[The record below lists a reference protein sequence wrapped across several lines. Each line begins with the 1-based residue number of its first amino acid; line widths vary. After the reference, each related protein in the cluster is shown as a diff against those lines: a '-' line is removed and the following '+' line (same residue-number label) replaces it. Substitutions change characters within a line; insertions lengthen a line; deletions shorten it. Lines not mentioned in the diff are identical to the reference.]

1 MTETHKQ
8 WLDRHIELN
17 DGNSVVFD
25 GFDDCIIGI
34 TENPE
39 FNVKFVYDFDKV
51 IARLMSNG
59 MGRDE
64 AVDYFGFNFSIAG
77 STPIFI
83 SLAPP
88 L

>member
-1 MTETHKQ
+1 M
-8 WLDRHIELN
+8 L
-17 DGNSVVFD
+17 
-25 GFDDCIIGI
+25 
-34 TENPE
+34 
-39 FNVKFVYDFDKV
+39 
-51 IARLMSNG
+51 NG

-64 AVDYFGFNFSIAG
+64 AVDYFGFNFSIAD

>member
-1 MTETHKQ
+1 MIETHEQ
-8 WLDRHIELN
+8 WLDRKIAQN
-17 DGNSVVFD
+17 DGELVIFD
-25 GFDDCIIGI
+25 GFDHCIIGI

-51 IARLMSNG
+51 IAGLMLNG
-59 MGRDE
+59 MSEDE
-64 AVDYFGFNFSIAG
+64 AVDYFGFNFSIAD
-77 STPIFI
+77 STPIFM